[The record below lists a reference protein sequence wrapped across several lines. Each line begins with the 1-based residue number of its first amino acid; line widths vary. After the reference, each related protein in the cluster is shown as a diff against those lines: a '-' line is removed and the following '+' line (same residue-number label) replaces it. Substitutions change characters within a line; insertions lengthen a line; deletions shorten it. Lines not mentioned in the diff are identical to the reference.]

1 MLPKYI
7 HHLYQH
13 RLAILRQ
20 IEKKLM
26 KHAHTQ
32 RKTKTKIKLGDED
45 VLSSNTWQFKSPNFC
60 QRIGM
65 QAFGLNT
72 TLSFTF

>member
-26 KHAHTQ
+26 KHAHTHTE
-32 RKTKTKIKLGDED
+32 KPKPKLNWVMKMSCHLIPGNSK
-45 VLSSNTWQFKSPNFC
+45 VLIFAKESGCK
-60 QRIGM
+60 
-65 QAFGLNT
+65 L
-72 TLSFTF
+72 LD